1 MEASLITDEVRALI
15 GASSE
20 PVSVQLSRHHV
31 AKALFAVSGSR
42 DNVPQDGEIA
52 PVCAFGSIEGEGN
65 RLDTPTLMP
74 KFMIVSNDWSFE
86 RPMRVGETY
95 TCARRIVDIS
105 ERLGGRFGYAIYI
118 RTDNEFRDA
127 EGNLVAYATTNV
139 MQYDPAN
146 ERDRGENE

>member
-15 GASSE
+15 GTSSE
-20 PVSVQLSRHHV
+20 PVSVHLSRHHV
-31 AKALFAVSGSR
+31 AKALFAVTGVR
-42 DNVPQDGEIA
+42 GNAPEDGEVA

-65 RLDTPTLMP
+65 RLETPTLMP

-118 RTDNEFRDA
+118 RTDNEFRDP

-146 ERDRGENE
+146 ERRGGDDE